1 MAVKS
6 TDLTRAVTEINEH
19 ADEYRL
25 ADNFYRGKVE
35 EVFAGS
41 SRIVRLL
48 KEAGKHFRTNLA
60 ATPVDAVLN
69 GLEITSVTIPNA
81 SGEVDQ
87 KMTDIFKEK
96 VWDANELDL
105 YLPDWLREIGKEG
118 DAYLM
123 VWEGAEDNTCE
134 IHVRKPVSSRMF
146 YDEENPR
153 EKLFYAYLWKV
164 KGNRKRVNL
173 LYPDRVEK
181 YLSKIKDP
189 KSADDFD
196 QYEEDGDGGWPVT
209 HGYDEVAAFHGRS
222 DHPYGVP
229 DHYNAYGPQNQLNK
243 VIATHMSSV
252 DFVGFPQR
260 AALQDAPIED
270 DGDLWDQ
277 DDNEGTGGTGI
288 PDTDDESKLVSHP
301 GSLWLLKN
309 TKSLVSLP
317 AADADNFLKP
327 IDKAAQLMSAAT
339 GTPIRFFNGTQG
351 QQPSGASLR
360 EDDNRLNSR
369 RAMRILLAG
378 AALRDAF
385 TFAMRKVLGYT
396 DCPEVVIN
404 WKPVRRAEL
413 LDEWQTIQA
422 KQEAG
427 VPRDVTL
434 LEAGYT
440 PSQISDWNASAPDP
454 GKGLEERIAL
464 MERLAGAAE
473 KLAAAAELGALD
485 MSVVQSLMAGF
496 LPAPEDEDGNPLP
509 APPPQ
514 DEGPTPKQLAE
525 MVQKIYLG
533 VPTVLSREE
542 ARRLLADSG
551 FDIDP
556 GAPAPV
562 E

>member
-1 MAVKS
+1 MAAKS

-19 ADEYRL
+19 ADAYRL

-41 SRIVRLL
+41 MRIIRLL
-48 KEAGKHFRTNLA
+48 KEASKQYRTNLA

-81 SGEVDQ
+81 NGEVDD
-87 KMTDIFKEK
+87 KLTEIFKEK
-96 VWDANELDL
+96 VWDANQLDQ

-123 VWEGAEDNTCE
+123 VWEGVEENTCE
-134 IHVRKPVSSRMF
+134 VHVRKPVSSRMF

-153 EKLFYAYLWKV
+153 EKVFYAYMWKT
-164 KGNRKRVNL
+164 KNNRKRINL
-173 LYPDRVEK
+173 LYANRVEK
-181 YLSKIKDP
+181 YLSKVKEP

-196 QYEEDGDGGWPVT
+196 PYEEDGDGGWPLT

-243 VIATHMSSV
+243 IIATQMASM

-277 DDNEGTGGTGI
+277 SDNEGVAGTGI

-301 GSLWLLKN
+301 GSLWMLKN
-309 TKSLVSLP
+309 TKALVSLP

-339 GTPIRFFNGTQG
+339 GTPIRFFNGTNG

-369 RAMRILLAG
+369 RAMRILMAG

-396 DCPEVVIN
+396 ECPEVVIN
-404 WKPVRRAEL
+404 WEPVHRAEL

-440 PSQISDWNASAPDP
+440 PDQIADWNQSAPDP
-454 GKGLEERIAL
+454 GKGLEERIGL

-485 MSVVQSLMAGF
+485 MAVVQDLMAGF
-496 LPAPEDEDGNPLP
+496 LPAPEDDEGNPLP
-509 APPPQ
+509 KPPVE

-533 VPTVLSREE
+533 VPAVLSREE
-542 ARRLLADSG
+542 ARQLLADSG

-556 GAPAPV
+556 GAPAPT